1 MSVKQRCWSALMAT
15 ILVLG
20 VCGCLTDYRWRPSV
34 PTEMRTVAVP
44 VFANE
49 TLVTGLGE
57 KVAGQTLREFARE
70 GTFKIRSR
78 EDAALE
84 VQGVLKN
91 VSSALVTDSQRD
103 GYLRRAR
110 SMQVTAVVSVID
122 RAAGK
127 VLIDNRRY
135 DARTTYFTGD
145 DVLTAREDSSG
156 RIAEEIARQI
166 VDDLTVFDFAKGAGN
181 E

>member
-1 MSVKQRCWSALMAT
+1 MSAKECCRAVLLAMVAALS
-15 ILVLG
+15 L
-20 VCGCLTDYRWRPSV
+20 CGCNYRWRPSV
-34 PTEMRTVAVP
+34 PAAMRTVAVP

-49 TLVTGLGE
+49 TMVTALGE
-57 KVAGQTLREFARE
+57 KVAAQTLRELARE
-70 GTFKIRSR
+70 GTFKIRPR
-78 EDAALE
+78 EDAAIE
-84 VQGVLKN
+84 IQGVLK
-91 VSSALVTDSQRD
+91 STDSALVTDSQRD
-103 GYLRRAR
+103 GYRRRAR
-110 SMQVTAVVSVID
+110 SMQVVALVSVVD

-127 VLIDNRRY
+127 VLIDNRSY
-135 DARTTYFTGD
+135 AARTTFFTGN